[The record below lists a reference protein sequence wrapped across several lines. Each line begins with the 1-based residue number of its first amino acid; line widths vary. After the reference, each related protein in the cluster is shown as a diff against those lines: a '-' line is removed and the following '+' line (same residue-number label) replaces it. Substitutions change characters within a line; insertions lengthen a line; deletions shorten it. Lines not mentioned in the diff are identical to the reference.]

1 MIAVELQPVAV
12 PVQVEHIRIA
22 VAVNIARHAVCATAR
37 VIAKSED
44 YGLYFI
50 WDLKSA
56 SIAHQVFS
64 FLKTRRSPL
73 RKKP

>member
-1 MIAVELQPVAV
+1 MIAVKLQLVAI

-22 VAVNIARHAVCATAR
+22 VAVNNARGAICYTAR
-37 VIAKSED
+37 VIVKNED

-56 SIAHQVFS
+56 SAAHQVFS
-64 FLKTRRSPL
+64 FF
-73 RKKP
+73 